1 MKALPT
7 NDMIRE
13 LQVALRSQLC
23 KLDELEK
30 LPPGL
35 LRRTPNSNGWSVL
48 ETVDHM
54 CLSSGFYLQGLKKI
68 YDKDVRSVK
77 HSDQVL
83 PGRLGSFFTEGMKPK
98 KDGTINW
105 KMKTMARFQPE
116 QSVSTTEALLE
127 FRTLLVSFDRL
138 ITLAEQHGMEGEK
151 VVSTLGPLVKFRI
164 VDAFRFPIAHQARH
178 FLQIDRTLGI
188 VMRSN

>member
-13 LQVALRSQLC
+13 LQVALRSLLC

-35 LRRTPNSNGWSVL
+35 LRRKPNSNGWSVL

-116 QSVSTTEALLE
+116 QSVSTT
-127 FRTLLVSFDRL
+127 
-138 ITLAEQHGMEGEK
+138 LAEQHGMEGEK

-164 VDAFRFPIAHQARH
+164 VDAFRFPIAHQARQ